1 MTALRPAA
9 AAIDQASDPVV
20 TPAASASPER
30 RPEAM
35 EVPAMASVA
44 GPGLAVAISAAS
56 RMRARFT
63 SPSMDIPGL
72 ASRDRPHGL
81 HVLDQLGDGGLAHL
95 RELLLQGR
103 GAHRLAAHDEG
114 DLGRDVARHL
124 DVLLAVGEDLA
135 AVLLHHAHGLAD
147 AVVLAFTLCGRAGLG
162 DAAFQVVALE
172 GVGPVLDGLR
182 GGLHGSLRREN
193 RLDL

>member
-124 DVLLAVGEDLA
+124 DVLLAVGEDRA
-135 AVLLHHAHGLAD
+135 AVLLHHAHLLAD
-147 AVVLAFTLCGRAGLG
+147 AVVLALALGRGCAGLR

-182 GGLHGSLRREN
+182 GGLNRGLRRQD
-193 RLDL
+193 RL